1 MFSNLTYCLT
11 FLLLSLVFLA
21 TISLVGKGIVS
32 GISSSKLFFG
42 IVILVPEK
50 NSLGSTTEY
59 LLSFLSK

>member
-21 TISLVGKGIVS
+21 SISLLSKGIVS

-42 IVILVPEK
+42 IIILVP
-50 NSLGSTTEY
+50 
-59 LLSFLSK
+59 